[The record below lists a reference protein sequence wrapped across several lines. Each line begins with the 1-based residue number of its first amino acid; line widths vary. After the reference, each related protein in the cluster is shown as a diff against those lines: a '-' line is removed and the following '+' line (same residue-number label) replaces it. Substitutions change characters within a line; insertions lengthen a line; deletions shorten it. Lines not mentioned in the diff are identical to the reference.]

1 MDECV
6 TLSPLGILGYG
17 IPEDSIRR
25 AKEEYE
31 IDVIAVDAGSVDPGP
46 NYLGMGESFTD
57 HDMVKRDL
65 EILLDARADLDVP
78 LLVGTAGGAG
88 AEPHLNWLDGI
99 LTDLLREGDRS
110 LAVARIYTDVDREYL
125 RAKRDAGEVSELD
138 HHVALTD
145 ERLAET
151 STMVAQI
158 GHEPYVEALSAG
170 ADVVLGGRSSDLAP
184 FSAVPLQEGF
194 DRGLT
199 AHMAKILECGAHATE
214 AGTGAD
220 GLIGILGEDRFEVVP
235 PNPEKR
241 CTVESVSAHT
251 LYEKANPHRIHLPG
265 GHVDVSAATFEQVA
279 DRRVRV
285 AGSRFH
291 ATEPRAV
298 LVEGVRRRG
307 YRTITV
313 AGIRDPTTLDH
324 LDDLV
329 AGTTARVAEFFDD
342 RADEYD
348 LAVRT
353 YGVDAVPLYEVDRG
367 ETPETPPEV
376 GVVIDALAST
386 QEFADT
392 VCSMARSTL
401 LHHPFEGRTATGGNL
416 AFPYSPSDVSVGEV
430 YEFSV
435 HHLVED
441 VAPSRLATVETEV
454 LP

>member
-25 AKEEYE
+25 AKAEYE
-31 IDVIAVDAGSVDPGP
+31 IDVIASDAGSVDPGP
-46 NYLGMGESFTD
+46 NYLGLGKSFTERG
-57 HDMVKRDL
+57 MVKRDL

-78 LLVGTAGGAG
+78 LLVGTAGGSG
-88 AEPHLNWLDGI
+88 AKPHLDWLD
-99 LTDLLREGDRS
+99 DVLRELVDEGGRS
-110 LAVARIYTDVDREYL
+110 LTVARIYTDVDGAYL
-125 RAKRDAGEVSELD
+125 REKREAGEVSELD
-138 HHVALTD
+138 YHVEVTD
-145 ERLAET
+145 SRLSET
-151 STMVAQI
+151 STMVAQV
-158 GHEPYVEALSAG
+158 GHEPFVEALAAG

-184 FSAVPLQEGF
+184 FSAVPLREGF
-194 DRGLT
+194 DPGLT

-220 GLIGILGEDRFEVVP
+220 SLVGVLREDHFEVVP
-235 PNPEKR
+235 PNPEMR

-251 LYEKANPHRIHLPG
+251 LYEKANPYRIHLPD
-265 GHVDVSAATFEQVA
+265 GHVDVSAATFEGVS

-285 AGSRFH
+285 AGSTFH
-291 ATEPRAV
+291 EGDTRAV
-298 LVEGVRRRG
+298 LVEGVRPLG

-324 LDDLV
+324 LDELV
-329 AGTTARVAEFFDD
+329 AGTEARVAEFFDD
-342 RADEYD
+342 RSDEYD

-367 ETPETPPEV
+367 ETPPEV
-376 GVVIDALAST
+376 GVVVDVLAAA
-386 QEFADT
+386 QEFADA

-401 LHHPFEGRTATGGNL
+401 LHYPFEGRTATGGNL

-441 VAPSRLATVETEV
+441 VAPSELATVETEV
-454 LP
+454 LS